1 MTSVKKCVKY
11 QTCYFWKALK
21 KYSCKNAKKK
31 KKITE
36 FAKLNARIASCSF
49 TEKCVILS
57 ANLSAKIMT
66 VFKRFPQK
74 MPPH

>member
-21 KYSCKNAKKK
+21 KHSCKNAKKI
-31 KKITE
+31 ITE

-74 MPPH
+74 MAPP